1 MYADAC
7 LRLGTP
13 INEETLEHFKAR
25 DRSAWIYSIDFFITR
40 DEAQAVARE
49 LAEIA
54 KAIRGK
60 AKAGNPP
67 PRNLWACSTP
77 FPCDWKELCHA
88 NPEGDIDNWWGIEK
102 NDYDGLATFE
112 TRKSAKNYNKV
123 RLERGVSNMVSP
135 SELACF
141 SRCPR
146 KWYFEYAKLAQ
157 RKGLDFSKSRARFR
171 GNLAHLSAELMAKQG
186 STRDYEV
193 YAREL
198 VDDAWDDYDEID
210 NDILH
215 AKDVGKRM
223 YEAATWDMEKI
234 LHSEQRFAVVMPGS
248 KVWLINKPDLVT
260 QTAEG
265 LTVITDYKTTSRPNL
280 AAVAEEYRS
289 NPALYLYAWAL
300 MSGNTAE
307 EIPTYV

>member
-1 MYADAC
+1 MSTD
-7 LRLGTP
+7 TP
-13 INEETLEHFKAR
+13 PNQETLAHFEAR
-25 DRSAWIYSIDFFITR
+25 DRAAWIYSTDFFVTR
-40 DEAQAVARE
+40 DEAKGVATE

-60 AKAGNPP
+60 AKAESPP

-112 TRKSAKNYNKV
+112 TRKSAKNYNKIK
-123 RLERGVSNMVSP
+123 LQRGVTNMVSP

-157 RKGLDFSKSRARFR
+157 RKGLPFVKSRARFR
-171 GNLAHLSAELMAKQG
+171 GNLIHLSAELMAKEG
-186 STRDYEV
+186 STRDFEV

-198 VDDAWDDYDEID
+198 VDESWDDHDAIAE
-210 NDILH
+210 DISH
-215 AKDVGKRM
+215 AKGTGMTM
-223 YEAATWDMEKI
+223 YQAATWDMEKM
-234 LHSEQRFAVVMPGS
+234 LHAEQRFAVVMPGS
-248 KVWLINKPDLVT
+248 KVWLINKPDIVT
-260 QTAEG
+260 QTKEG
-265 LTVITDYKTTSRPNL
+265 LTIITDYKTTSRPNL
-280 AAVAEEYRS
+280 VTVAEEYRS